1 MTITKAVIATIFLTM
16 AAASHLGLTPSVV
29 NQTDR
34 WKDITILRTTRAEVE
49 KMMGK
54 GEEHAFI
61 IFYPLKEGSLHIKYA
76 DGRCRPGQY
85 RGWKVPE
92 GTVIEL
98 VYTPFNSPPEFSS
111 LHLDL
116 AKFRTIRESPDV
128 PDLLTYIKD
137 DEGIAYTVQLDGTV
151 SEIRRFPS
159 SQYDKLR
166 CSVP

>member
-61 IFYPLKEGSLHIKYA
+61 IFTRLRR
-76 DGRCRPGQY
+76 GRCISNMLTAVVDRDNIVG
-85 RGWKVPE
+85 G
-92 GTVIEL
+92 
-98 VYTPFNSPPEFSS
+98 
-111 LHLDL
+111 
-116 AKFRTIRESPDV
+116 KFLKAP
-128 PDLLTYIKD
+128 
-137 DEGIAYTVQLDGTV
+137 
-151 SEIRRFPS
+151 
-159 SQYDKLR
+159 
-166 CSVP
+166 